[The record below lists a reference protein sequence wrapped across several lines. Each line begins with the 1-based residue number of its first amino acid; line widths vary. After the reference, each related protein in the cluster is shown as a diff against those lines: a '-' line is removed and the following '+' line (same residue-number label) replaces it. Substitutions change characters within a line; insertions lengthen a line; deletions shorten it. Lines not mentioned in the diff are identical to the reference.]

1 MSAYAELKRRRATI
15 YNLEHLQGIAT
26 WDRMVNMPSRGS
38 EVRAAAQG
46 ELEVLIQGLQT
57 DPAIGDLLS
66 AAGDERLEADDEANL
81 GLMVREQ
88 KVARALPEAL
98 VRRRSELVGA
108 ASQAWGKAKAEN
120 DWPSFAE
127 AFAPLVD
134 CLRERAD
141 RLGEAMELA
150 PYDALLDEH
159 DRGLTLAAVQALF
172 DPVRA
177 WLPDLIRTVVARQA
191 RETVLQTQG
200 PFPVEGQRRVGV
212 AIMSLLGFDFD
223 AGRLDV
229 SAHPFMIGI
238 PGDVRITTRYRESEC
253 FQSLVGI
260 VHETGHALYQSNLPP
275 AWRGQPLGEPASAAI
290 HESQSLT
297 FERQVAPSRAFA
309 AQIAPIL
316 RAEFG
321 DQPAFDP
328 DNLFRLMTRVRPGA
342 IRVEADEVTYPAH
355 ILLRTEIEPMILS
368 GELPVAD
375 IPAWWGDRMQALLD
389 IDVRGDDTRGALQDI
404 QWSQGMFGY
413 FPSYLQGAMIAA
425 QLGAAFRQAHPDF
438 PEQAARGAFGGLK
451 TWLGDNVWR
460 HGSRLTTDEIVRR
473 ATGRPLSA
481 DALKAHFESRYLE
494 VAP

>member
-15 YNLEHLQGIAT
+15 YNLEHLQGIAS
-26 WDRMVNMPSRGS
+26 WDRMVNMPPAGA

-57 DPAIGDLLS
+57 DPAIGTLLS
-66 AAGDERLEADDEANL
+66 AAGDEPLQGDDGANL
-81 GLMVREQ
+81 QLMRREQ
-88 KVARALPEAL
+88 TVALALPEAL
-98 VRRRSELVGA
+98 VRRRAELVGA

-120 DWPSFAE
+120 DWPAFAE
-127 AFAPLVD
+127 AFAPLVA
-134 CLRERAD
+134 CLSERAE
-141 RLGEAMELA
+141 RRGQAMGLA

-159 DRGLTLAAVQALF
+159 DRGLTLARVQALF
-172 DPVRA
+172 DPVRR
-177 WLPDLIRTVVARQA
+177 WLPDMIRAVVARQA
-191 RETVLQTQG
+191 GEPVLQPQG
-200 PFPVEGQRRVGV
+200 PFPIESQRRVGV
-212 AIMSLLGFDFD
+212 AVMSMLGFDFN

-229 SAHPFMIGI
+229 SAHPFMSGI
-238 PGDVRITTRYRESEC
+238 PGDVRITTRYRETEC

-260 VHETGHALYQSNLPP
+260 VHETGHALYQSNLPA

-321 DQPAFDP
+321 DQPAFEP
-328 DNLFRLMTRVRPGA
+328 DNLFRLMTRVRPGT

-368 GELPVAD
+368 GELAAAD
-375 IPAWWGDRMQALLD
+375 IPAWWAERMLELLD
-389 IDVRGDDTRGALQDI
+389 VDVRGDDTRGALQDI
-404 QWSQGMFGY
+404 HWSQGMFGY

-425 QLGAAFRQAHPDF
+425 QLGGAFRQAHPGF
-438 PEQAARGAFGGLK
+438 PDQAARGEFSALK
-451 TWLGDNVWR
+451 TWLGEAVWR
-460 HGSRLTTDEIVRR
+460 HGARLTTEEIVQR
-473 ATGRPLSA
+473 ATGAPLSA
-481 DALKAHFESRYLE
+481 AALKAHFETRYLE